1 MVVTG
6 DMTQTDLPM
15 NQQSGL
21 AEALKILQNIEGIAF
36 CEFSQRDVVRHPQSN
51 GL

>member
-1 MVVTG
+1 
-6 DMTQTDLPM
+6 M

-36 CEFSQRDVVRHPQSN
+36 ANSPRDDVVRHP
-51 GL
+51 